1 MYNGEAWQHF
11 NKDNGLPSNQ
21 VNALQVLVTSSGSIA
36 GRADG
41 TSGGQLWLGLSSVGV
56 IELDIDAFLK
66 ETEVEDEITLGVE
79 ENILANGVVLFPNP
93 TQDQINLSWDG
104 LNTAS
109 EVQLINLSGQV
120 IYRAKIEKGNNETS
134 INIEHLK
141 AGIYMIQWNSQ
152 NTSQKL
158 KFIKH

>member
-1 MYNGEAWQHF
+1 M
-11 NKDNGLPSNQ
+11 
-21 VNALQVLVTSSGSIA
+21 
-36 GRADG
+36 
-41 TSGGQLWLGLSSVGV
+41 
-56 IELDIDAFLK
+56 
-66 ETEVEDEITLGVE
+66 E
-79 ENILANGVVLFPNP
+79 ENILANVVVLFPNP

>member
-66 ETEVEDEITLGVE
+66 ETEVED
-79 ENILANGVVLFPNP
+79 
-93 TQDQINLSWDG
+93 
-104 LNTAS
+104 
-109 EVQLINLSGQV
+109 
-120 IYRAKIEKGNNETS
+120 
-134 INIEHLK
+134 
-141 AGIYMIQWNSQ
+141 
-152 NTSQKL
+152 
-158 KFIKH
+158 

>member
-11 NKDNGLPSNQ
+11 NKDNGLPSNL

-41 TSGGQLWLGLSSVGV
+41 TSGGKLWLGLSSVGV